1 MKRSF
6 KLSSY
11 TTAFTEVRYMDIF
24 TGGVAGKSQLS
35 MKGKISGDAMEMLGV
50 L

>member
-11 TTAFTEVRYMDIF
+11 TTAFTEVRCMDTF
-24 TGGVAGKSQLS
+24 PGGAAGESKLG
-35 MKGKISGDAMEMLGV
+35 MKGKISGDPVEVLG
-50 L
+50 LL